1 MMFSGFRLGV
11 CVAIFCAIC
20 LFPSGRLFAQAPPGP
35 LPPSHPLPPPPPPPP
50 AKKKP
55 EVEPRKTMA
64 GFWKLNSDNSDDPQQ
79 KLEEARQTRAGS
91 GGGPGSGPSGGGE
104 PVGIGFPPYPG
115 GGPNGPNGP
124 YGGGGRGMSDGG
136 ETTEEMREI
145 IRPDYSQ
152 TIELKDTE
160 VDSTDEHE
168 NKLVFYTDGRKI
180 QKSKDDSLKQ
190 VSAHWNGSQ
199 LVTDEKGPRGRKMS
213 RTLEL
218 SSDGKQLYETW
229 HIENGK
235 SGSVIVIRYVY
246 DAASEYQR

>member
-91 GGGPGSGPSGGGE
+91 GGGPGSGPSGGGG

-180 QKSKDDSLKQ
+180 QRSKDDSLKQ

>member
-1 MMFSGFRLGV
+1 M
-11 CVAIFCAIC
+11 IFPKIRATAFIAVLSAIC
-20 LFPSGRLFAQAPPGP
+20 LFPSGHLCAQAPPGP

-55 EVEPRKTMA
+55 DVEPRKTMA
-64 GFWKLNSDNSDDPQQ
+64 GYWKLSPDDSDDPQQ

-91 GGGPGSGPSGGGE
+91 GGGPNGGQGGGGGR
-104 PVGIGFPPYPG
+104 VGIGFPPYPG
-115 GGPNGPNGP
+115 GGPNGP
-124 YGGGGRGMSDGG
+124 YGGGGSGRGMSDGG
-136 ETTEEMREI
+136 ATTEEMREVV
-145 IRPDYSQ
+145 RPDYSQ

-168 NKLVFYTDGRKI
+168 NRLVFYTDGRKI

-190 VSAHWNGSQ
+190 VPAHWNGSQ
-199 LVTDEKGPRGRKMS
+199 LVTDEKGPQGRKMS

-218 SSDGKQLYETW
+218 SSDGKQLFETW

-235 SGSVIVIRYVY
+235 SGSVIVIRYLY
-246 DAASEYQR
+246 DAANENLR

>member
-1 MMFSGFRLGV
+1 
-11 CVAIFCAIC
+11 
-20 LFPSGRLFAQAPPGP
+20 
-35 LPPSHPLPPPPPPPP
+35 
-50 AKKKP
+50 
-55 EVEPRKTMA
+55 VEARKTMA
-64 GFWKLNSDNSDDPQQ
+64 GYWKLNQDDSDDPQQ

-91 GGGPGSGPSGGGE
+91 NGGPGGGQGGGGGR
-104 PVGIGFPPYPG
+104 VGVGFPPYPG
-115 GGPNGPNGP
+115 GGPNGP
-124 YGGGGRGMSDGG
+124 YGGGGSGRGMSDGG

-168 NKLVFYTDGRKI
+168 NRLIFCTDGRKI

-190 VSAHWNGSQ
+190 VSARWNGSQ
-199 LVTDEKGPRGRKMS
+199 LITDEKGPQGRKMS

-218 SSDGKQLYETW
+218 SSDGKQLNETW
-229 HIENGK
+229 HIDNGK

-246 DAASEYQR
+246 DAANENMR